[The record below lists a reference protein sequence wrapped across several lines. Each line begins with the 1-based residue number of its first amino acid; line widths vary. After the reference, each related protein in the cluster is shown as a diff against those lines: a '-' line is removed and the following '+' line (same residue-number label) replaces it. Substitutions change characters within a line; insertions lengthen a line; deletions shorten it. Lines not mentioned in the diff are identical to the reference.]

1 MSELKE
7 VQAKK
12 AQREIGSAERSLTN
26 ARDLMAT
33 LPQEQ
38 GGLAVGAISS
48 ALKSVQ
54 RAGKRVSMAIALIVG
69 ASVALNTGDALAASD
84 AEHMVGGAE
93 WIDDDSTRWSIGKNE
108 DPMEGLTGVVMHS
121 PVSNGENGGTT
132 VRFRVA
138 CEAGNSTPSVDLHV
152 SGANRPFQTSDGH
165 EDMRMRFDYGQA
177 MWQGGEVIDNGDETV
192 FRVFQRP
199 VVPRV
204 REQHLPHA
212 DRRFGQAADRSSEPH
227 GQRSRRVR
235 HVRCGIGRCHRPARR
250 ALRHAEQAATGGIR
264 ARHPASLPHGASR
277 SPTFVAANSMAVE
290 PSMECNRGL
299 FSREGARWTG
309 RLVGAL
315 AGHQA
320 GKRLDNGK
328 SRGRLVG
335 ALVGAIVGDR
345 IASTTDRRM
354 QDRRAAASPGVG
366 EARLYQLHNGDQVG
380 FATLAN
386 GDVCVTMSDS
396 AGREKRTRRFDAERA
411 YEWERSFVNANARR
425 IGLPRSHTR

>member
-84 AEHMVGGAE
+84 AEHMVGGTE

-192 FRVFQRP
+192 FRVSNDLSSQGYGSSTFLMQIADSDRLLIA
-199 VVPRV
+199 VPNHMGNDLVEFDTSDAELAAAIDQLDELCGMQSKQQLAASV
-204 REQHLPHA
+204 R
-212 DRRFGQAADRSSEPH
+212 D
-227 GQRSRRVR
+227 
-235 HVRCGIGRCHRPARR
+235 
-250 ALRHAEQAATGGIR
+250 T
-264 ARHPASLPHGASR
+264 PASLPHGASR